1 MIEQFQHKFTNSFLL
16 WFDNF
21 LTTKGQAYQ
30 EVSGELYP
38 TTDYRVDSDYNVY
51 TSSFKEWVYES
62 GHGNIPTGVKDANNN
77 TYNRGSG
84 IVFDFNNGRALVPDT
99 ISLTSPVTT
108 LPTGYLRKEFNVY
121 FTNDT
126 EEDIIVDRKYDFGVN
141 DTGAIAPYDL
151 AVPAAFLSVN
161 AVDNDPFSF
170 GGEQETTVRAKAVIL
185 AEDPFQLDGVLS
197 IFADS
202 QDEVFNQIPMS
213 GHPIDENGDLKSGE
227 NYTYT
232 GLASEHT
239 DGHPFFVKNTQTSK
253 LTQKAMKS
261 LANELYV
268 GFVDFDIQVHR
279 HRFS

>member
-1 MIEQFQHKFTNSFLL
+1 
-16 WFDNF
+16 
-21 LTTKGQAYQ
+21 
-30 EVSGELYP
+30 
-38 TTDYRVDSDYNVY
+38 
-51 TSSFKEWVYES
+51 
-62 GHGNIPTGVKDANNN
+62 
-77 TYNRGSG
+77 
-84 IVFDFNNGRALVPDT
+84 
-99 ISLTSPVTT
+99 VTT

-126 EEDIIVDRKYDFGVN
+126 EEDIIVDRKYDFGV
-141 DTGAIAPYDL
+141 DSTGAIAPYDL

-161 AVDNDPFSF
+161 AVDNDPFAF

-202 QDEVFNQIPMS
+202 QDEVFNKIPMS

-232 GLASEHT
+232 GLSSQYSN
-239 DGHPFFVKNTQTSK
+239 GLPFCVESSQTSK
-253 LTQKAMKS
+253 LTQKSMKN

-268 GFVDFDIQVHR
+268 GFIDFDIKVYR